1 MVQGK
6 GAEKMKQGIHPDYH
20 KVIFLDTTTNF
31 KFLSGSTKTSSE
43 TMEWEDGNEYPVI
56 RLDVSSD
63 SHPFYTGRQNSL
75 LRMVVWNVSTKVW
88 SQIKQQL
95 ILNLKCLPNLLCIEL
110 SRYFLFLNYFI
121 NFFSDNPVI
130 NSFIIIENMI

>member
-6 GAEKMKQGIHPDYH
+6 GAENNETRNPSRLPQSYL
-20 KVIFLDTTTNF
+20 LDTTTNY

-63 SHPFYTGRQNSL
+63 SHPFYTGRQKFAAADGRVERFN
-75 LRMVVWNVSTKVW
+75 K
-88 SQIKQQL
+88 KFGF
-95 ILNLKCLPNLLCIEL
+95 K
-110 SRYFLFLNYFI
+110 
-121 NFFSDNPVI
+121 SDN
-130 NSFIIIENMI
+130 NN

>member
-1 MVQGK
+1 
-6 GAEKMKQGIHPDYH
+6 MKQGIHPDYH

-63 SHPFYTGRQNSL
+63 SHPFYTGRQKFAAADG
-75 LRMVVWNVSTKVW
+75 RVNVSTKVW

-110 SRYFLFLNYFI
+110 SRYFYF
-121 NFFSDNPVI
+121 
-130 NSFIIIENMI
+130 